1 MKTVLSV
8 SEVTQHIRSLLES
21 DPLLS
26 DVWLQGEVSNWSRAT
41 SGHCY
46 FTLKDSNAQIRC
58 VMWRRIAE
66 QLLVLPQD
74 GDEVV
79 ARGRVTVYPQRGDYQ
94 FYVEEIEPLGQGV
107 LYRRFEALKAR
118 LQAEGLFDPSRKQP
132 LPPFPRHIGVVTS
145 LKAAALRDIL
155 NVLRRR
161 HPLAEVIISPTLVQ
175 GNEAPQQIVAAL
187 EAFQEVDVDLVILA
201 RGGGSLE
208 ELWAFN
214 EESVARAIA
223 RCPIPVISGVG
234 HEVDFTI
241 ADFVADQ
248 RAPTPSAAA
257 ELAVPDRSSLLAD
270 VRDKRARL
278 DYAIGARLAELQSRL
293 AHERRLLH
301 RVAPLLAVERAGDG
315 VALMRERLVRHVEEH
330 LQQRLHHLNTLKG
343 QLQSLNPQATL
354 RRGYAAVARA
364 QNGALVRRP
373 AEVKPGERLH
383 VTVAGG
389 AFDAFVGQK
398 TEVGSSAQKGGEDR
412 HGNSLEF

>member
-8 SEVTQHIRSLLES
+8 SEVTRHIRSLLES
-21 DPLLS
+21 DPLLA
-26 DVWLQGEVSNWSRAT
+26 DVWLRGEVSNWSRAS

-46 FTLKDSNAQIRC
+46 FTLKDSDAQIRC
-58 VMWRRIAE
+58 VMWRRVAE
-66 QLLVLPQD
+66 RLLVLPQD

-94 FYVEEIEPLGQGV
+94 LYVEEVEPLGQGV

-118 LQAEGLFDPSRKQP
+118 LQAEGLFDPARKQP
-132 LPPFPRHIGVVTS
+132 LPPFPQCIGIVTS
-145 LKAAALRDIL
+145 LRAAALRDIL

-161 HPLAEVIISPTLVQ
+161 HPLVEVIISPTLVQ
-175 GNEAPQQIVAAL
+175 GSEAPQQIVAAL
-187 EAFQEVDVDLVILA
+187 EAFQEVEVDLIILA

-223 RCPIPVISGVG
+223 RCPFPIVSGVG

-257 ELAVPDRSSLLAD
+257 EMAVPDRASLLAE

-278 DYAIGARLAELQSRL
+278 DYAVESQLTEWQNRLSQ
-293 AHERRLLH
+293 ERRLLN
-301 RVAPLLAVERAGDG
+301 RATPLLAVERASEQ
-315 VALMRERLVRHVEEH
+315 VALMRERLVQHAREH
-330 LQQRLHHLNTLKG
+330 LQRQRHRLSELKG
-343 QLQSLNPQATL
+343 QLQGLNPRATL

-364 QNGALVRRP
+364 QDNVLVREP
-373 AEVKPGERLH
+373 AEVEPGTRIH
-383 VTVAGG
+383 VTVMGG
-389 AFDAFVGQK
+389 TFDALV
-398 TEVGSSAQKGGEDR
+398 DR
-412 HGNSLEF
+412 KS